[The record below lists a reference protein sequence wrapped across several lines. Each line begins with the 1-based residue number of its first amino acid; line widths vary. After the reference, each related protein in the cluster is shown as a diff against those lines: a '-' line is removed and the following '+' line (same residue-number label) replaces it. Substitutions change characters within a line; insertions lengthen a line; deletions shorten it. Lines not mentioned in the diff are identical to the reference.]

1 MGGIRLVCPGD
12 GGDTCVVEP
21 LFKPGA
27 EPLVA
32 SLLGETSTSVDGAD
46 ENCEDL
52 GHIEAVVVF
61 ELSID
66 GTYSDVDTGR
76 DLG

>member
-1 MGGIRLVCPGD
+1 MGGIRLVCHGD

-27 EPLVA
+27 GSLVA
-32 SLLGETSTSVDGAD
+32 NLFGDTSTSVNGAY
-46 ENCEDL
+46 ENGEGL